1 MEHPPYVSTTNACK
15 LCKPLGAC
23 LAFRGIEGSV
33 PLLHGSQ
40 GCATYMR
47 RYIISHFREPMDIAS
62 SSLGEKHAVY
72 GGGPNLKQA
81 LQNVMTK
88 FGAKFI
94 GVATTCLTETIGDDV
109 PAIVHEFRR
118 EMHDGGS
125 PHLLALVTVSTP
137 SYSGTHMEGFHAA
150 VRAVVEQISEDKTRS
165 QVLNLLPGFLS
176 PEDLRHLKEIVDD
189 FRFPSVILPD
199 FSMTLDGP
207 ALQDYEKIPRGGT
220 PIEDIRRMGGAAA
233 TFEFGTTLDC
243 RTAGKFLEERFGTP
257 LHSMGIPI
265 GIRET
270 DVFFEALEQLSGKD
284 CPEKH
289 VLERGRLV
297 DSYVDAHKYL
307 FGKRAVVYGE
317 EDMVVALT
325 SFLAEVGITPVLCAS
340 GGRSGR
346 FKQAIERVTAGIAPA
361 SPSGAKLPLEPSAA
375 EGLSGGSG
383 LRSRFPSPDGPGSQ
397 APPPKAAGNL
407 AGGPTAPAVRE
418 GMDFQQIEE
427 LALELSPDLLIG
439 HSKGYTL
446 AGKLGIP
453 LIRVGFP
460 IHDRFGGQ
468 RILHVGYR
476 GTQSLLDRI
485 VNALIERNQ
494 NDSPVG
500 YAYM

>member
-81 LQNVMTK
+81 LQNVMSK

-109 PAIVHEFRR
+109 PAIVREFRTQTR
-118 EMHDGGS
+118 NS
-125 PHLLALVTVSTP
+125 SFPNLPALVTVSTP

-150 VRAVVEQISEDKTRS
+150 VRAVVEQLAEDKTRAHTARPTS
-165 QVLNLLPGFLS
+165 VNLLPGFLS
-176 PEDLRHLKEIVDD
+176 PEDLRHLKEIMDD
-189 FRFPSVILPD
+189 FRLPSVILPD

-233 TFEFGTTLDC
+233 TFEFGATLDC
-243 RTAGKFLEERFGTP
+243 RTTGKFLEDRFGTV
-257 LHSMGIPI
+257 LHTMGIPI
-265 GIRET
+265 GIREA
-270 DVFFEALEQLSGKD
+270 DVFFDALEQLSGTD

-317 EDMVVALT
+317 EDLVVALT
-325 SFLAEVGITPVLCAS
+325 SFLAEIGIIPVLCAS

-346 FKQAIERVTAGIAPA
+346 FKQAIERVTAGIAR
-361 SPSGAKLPLEPSAA
+361 PSVSDE
-375 EGLSGGSG
+375 SGR
-383 LRSRFPSPDGPGSQ
+383 RSHR
-397 APPPKAAGNL
+397 
-407 AGGPTAPAVRE
+407 PAVRE

-446 AGKLGIP
+446 ARKLGIP

-485 VNALIERNQ
+485 VNALIEGNQ